1 MKKKISKNF
10 RKLADKLDPPATGG
24 YIPYQIQFGN
34 PDSPPEYVLDG
45 KKLTDKL
52 TDLVMHSAT
61 RAMRR

>member
-1 MKKKISKNF
+1 MRKKISKFF

-24 YIPYQIQFGN
+24 YIANPIRFGN

-45 KKLTDKL
+45 KKLTD
-52 TDLVMHSAT
+52 LVMRSAT